1 MFLRRL
7 SAAVVIV
14 TCFGWAAMGAAPDS
28 LTAATNTGKEKSALA
43 PQTYGISLRS
53 ITNITCRDYSNGAVE
68 FNVIDGIGP
77 FQFQLVKDG
86 NIVNAWAANPAKS
99 FTGLGH
105 GDYVLWV
112 RDQGNANS
120 TKFTDFT
127 LDNPA
132 ELTLSLVGNVLYPS
146 CSGDQGAI
154 SVQAN
159 GSTGYTYH
167 IDDLLSP
174 YSKDQVGNG
183 VFSGL
188 TTGKYQLS
196 VTDGKDCEAVL
207 PQAIDIKTLD
217 PINFTHTVIS
227 QIQCENQFATVQ
239 LNNLPADPF
248 DIVVRNTSNNRTNYT
263 HTNYRYTNLDAGN
276 YAVTVTRRSCP
287 ADTKTENFT
296 IEEFNLVTIST
307 DKSSPLA
314 LNCSNDVIDVRVTV
328 NGGNASRRVKVVFDN
343 KNGIP
348 DDPESGFI
356 NYGSSFSFTG
366 LAAGSYTMRWV
377 DENNSATCNGSS
389 DFNIVGPATPVTW
402 ATVPVATSPLCYGGD
417 GSISMSA
424 TGGTGPYTY
433 YINGTLATANVV
445 KPVGTYQAYAQ
456 DANGCKTAE
465 VTVDV
470 LAVPELI
477 VTHNTA
483 SDKNVTCPLGN
494 DGEINI
500 TISGGVGGYNYDLSL
515 SGSPTTLRE
524 RRPTTADLV
533 IGSLEKGIYDVFVR
547 DANNCSKSIPSIEID
562 APDPITIQ
570 QFDLTT
576 IVCNGETASLDV
588 QAIGGSTSMMTY
600 DLYKGSE
607 TTPVETK
614 TGQGVVPFS
623 GLVAGSYTLK
633 IWSDLN
639 CEPLTR
645 NFQVQDRRKLVV
657 TADIDTINLL
667 CDGDPVHTTLSLS
680 GEAPYTYTI
689 EGTTV
694 VDVPITGNSVD
705 ITTGLSASVT
715 GYQNRIIVNDN
726 YGCENDVYVTAFQPT
741 PLVVGLPVVIDETCR
756 EKDNGRVSITVTG
769 GTPGRYEVQL
779 GDKIQRSSDGVIEFY
794 NIPAGIYNMTI
805 KDKNGCFAQN
815 PPTNIEVKEPAD
827 QMVVSSSILNPI
839 KCWGEQAEVQLN
851 VTGGWGTT
859 TKIWLSAYGYTADTI
874 VSGNSLFVNSGNYTI
889 KARNNDG
896 CTASAPLEI
905 LQPFQLRLQVTEK
918 KNVSCNGFDDA
929 RIVIKATGGTQPYSW
944 DLVNSGK
951 PLTQFPGN
959 EGTAIIENEIEAGV
973 YPLLVSDVNNCIS
986 NEVQVTIT
994 EPDPVVFTVRQGNPT
1009 DSVDCYGGNDGQ
1021 FVLTANGGNPGGYR
1035 SYIAPLNGTEAD
1047 AAYPTIANLT
1057 AGVYTLRVS
1066 DISGCFS
1073 EEKLDTIHQ
1082 PDEIIINSASIVDS
1096 VLCFGNQNGSIEV
1109 DAVGGL
1115 PYGLQY
1121 KLTGVDFQNSNVN
1134 KNYQNSALIEGLRG
1148 GNYYVY
1154 VRNSKGNCEQKFA
1167 QKITVVNPD
1176 SVFIRK
1182 INKLDVTC
1190 HNMQNGSVFLE
1201 GEGGTGMLTYQ
1212 LVGAPSRI
1220 SPNPNTTGRFESLG
1234 EVNQP
1239 STTYNYRVEDRNGCY
1254 KNGNF
1259 SIINPE
1265 ELVFSLIESH
1275 QVYCN
1280 NQSNGW
1286 IIAKAVGGMGSYT
1299 YKNDLA
1305 AADTIQINRGEY
1317 ENLNDNRVKILKLA
1331 GGQYQPMVIDKNGC
1345 TDTISTQVTIVNPP
1359 PLKIAMVTPGEKRC
1373 YDSKDDSTIIVLHE
1387 ADFGT
1392 RGEYT
1397 YTIDNWKRTITTK
1410 ELEAVFVNLR
1420 DTMIYA
1426 QVKDTM
1432 GCVATWEDLV
1442 LEWPEAFNVT
1452 INKLPITCWDNQYG
1466 RLALEIEGGIQPYYF
1481 GVDDIA
1487 FANPVIVEKEVPG
1500 DVVLD
1505 TIVGKPE
1512 NRYFYMNV
1520 NTDIYVK
1527 DAHNCIA
1534 YNTPNTN
1541 TQNPYFYRQYV
1552 WEPVDT
1558 FEVLRVIT
1566 TAPNCNYEDAQISVV
1581 ANDKGVPS
1589 YTYWAEFP
1597 NGENVDSTSERSILK
1612 VRPDEILLWNVA
1624 DFNKCIARIDPN
1636 KFPQGRKIYI
1646 PANADTIEVNYTIN
1660 DDERPECPFTKDG
1673 IVRVDV
1679 KGFAEEGV
1687 EVRIF
1692 KTDTTFL
1699 NFNPFDPSHTYVI
1712 TPEERDSF
1720 YYYEKENEL
1729 TGEIVYGD
1737 TLYIVNNDSI
1747 DYLFEVGNYYIEYE
1761 DIKTGCFVT
1770 TTFTVDPQDT
1780 ICPDNYDLVFSP
1792 NGDNYNDEWILND
1805 LDLKNAS
1812 LKIFNSEGELVYH
1825 FPKGGLGF
1833 ASGGLKWR
1841 GFDDKDRPV
1850 PAGTYMYVY
1859 YMDAVD
1865 TKVKYGTITL
1875 IRGRD

>member
-570 QFDLTT
+570 HLTLQLLYVMVKQLVWMFRRWRQHFNDDLRF
-576 IVCNGETASLDV
+576 IQRE
-588 QAIGGSTSMMTY
+588 
-600 DLYKGSE
+600 
-607 TTPVETK
+607 
-614 TGQGVVPFS
+614 
-623 GLVAGSYTLK
+623 
-633 IWSDLN
+633 
-639 CEPLTR
+639 R
-645 NFQVQDRRKLVV
+645 NNSCSHQPKFCAHRLR
-657 TADIDTINLL
+657 
-667 CDGDPVHTTLSLS
+667 TTL
-680 GEAPYTYTI
+680 
-689 EGTTV
+689 
-694 VDVPITGNSVD
+694 
-705 ITTGLSASVT
+705 
-715 GYQNRIIVNDN
+715 
-726 YGCENDVYVTAFQPT
+726 
-741 PLVVGLPVVIDETCR
+741 
-756 EKDNGRVSITVTG
+756 
-769 GTPGRYEVQL
+769 
-779 GDKIQRSSDGVIEFY
+779 
-794 NIPAGIYNMTI
+794 
-805 KDKNGCFAQN
+805 
-815 PPTNIEVKEPAD
+815 
-827 QMVVSSSILNPI
+827 
-839 KCWGEQAEVQLN
+839 
-851 VTGGWGTT
+851 
-859 TKIWLSAYGYTADTI
+859 
-874 VSGNSLFVNSGNYTI
+874 
-889 KARNNDG
+889 
-896 CTASAPLEI
+896 
-905 LQPFQLRLQVTEK
+905 
-918 KNVSCNGFDDA
+918 
-929 RIVIKATGGTQPYSW
+929 
-944 DLVNSGK
+944 
-951 PLTQFPGN
+951 
-959 EGTAIIENEIEAGV
+959 
-973 YPLLVSDVNNCIS
+973 
-986 NEVQVTIT
+986 
-994 EPDPVVFTVRQGNPT
+994 
-1009 DSVDCYGGNDGQ
+1009 
-1021 FVLTANGGNPGGYR
+1021 
-1035 SYIAPLNGTEAD
+1035 
-1047 AAYPTIANLT
+1047 
-1057 AGVYTLRVS
+1057 
-1066 DISGCFS
+1066 
-1073 EEKLDTIHQ
+1073 
-1082 PDEIIINSASIVDS
+1082 
-1096 VLCFGNQNGSIEV
+1096 
-1109 DAVGGL
+1109 
-1115 PYGLQY
+1115 
-1121 KLTGVDFQNSNVN
+1121 
-1134 KNYQNSALIEGLRG
+1134 
-1148 GNYYVY
+1148 
-1154 VRNSKGNCEQKFA
+1154 
-1167 QKITVVNPD
+1167 
-1176 SVFIRK
+1176 
-1182 INKLDVTC
+1182 
-1190 HNMQNGSVFLE
+1190 
-1201 GEGGTGMLTYQ
+1201 
-1212 LVGAPSRI
+1212 
-1220 SPNPNTTGRFESLG
+1220 
-1234 EVNQP
+1234 
-1239 STTYNYRVEDRNGCY
+1239 
-1254 KNGNF
+1254 
-1259 SIINPE
+1259 
-1265 ELVFSLIESH
+1265 
-1275 QVYCN
+1275 
-1280 NQSNGW
+1280 
-1286 IIAKAVGGMGSYT
+1286 
-1299 YKNDLA
+1299 
-1305 AADTIQINRGEY
+1305 
-1317 ENLNDNRVKILKLA
+1317 
-1331 GGQYQPMVIDKNGC
+1331 
-1345 TDTISTQVTIVNPP
+1345 
-1359 PLKIAMVTPGEKRC
+1359 
-1373 YDSKDDSTIIVLHE
+1373 
-1387 ADFGT
+1387 
-1392 RGEYT
+1392 
-1397 YTIDNWKRTITTK
+1397 
-1410 ELEAVFVNLR
+1410 
-1420 DTMIYA
+1420 
-1426 QVKDTM
+1426 
-1432 GCVATWEDLV
+1432 
-1442 LEWPEAFNVT
+1442 
-1452 INKLPITCWDNQYG
+1452 
-1466 RLALEIEGGIQPYYF
+1466 LALG
-1481 GVDDIA
+1481 
-1487 FANPVIVEKEVPG
+1487 
-1500 DVVLD
+1500 L
-1505 TIVGKPE
+1505 
-1512 NRYFYMNV
+1512 
-1520 NTDIYVK
+1520 
-1527 DAHNCIA
+1527 
-1534 YNTPNTN
+1534 
-1541 TQNPYFYRQYV
+1541 
-1552 WEPVDT
+1552 
-1558 FEVLRVIT
+1558 
-1566 TAPNCNYEDAQISVV
+1566 APIL
-1581 ANDKGVPS
+1581 
-1589 YTYWAEFP
+1589 YTK
-1597 NGENVDSTSERSILK
+1597 NLERS
-1612 VRPDEILLWNVA
+1612 
-1624 DFNKCIARIDPN
+1624 
-1636 KFPQGRKIYI
+1636 
-1646 PANADTIEVNYTIN
+1646 
-1660 DDERPECPFTKDG
+1660 
-1673 IVRVDV
+1673 
-1679 KGFAEEGV
+1679 
-1687 EVRIF
+1687 
-1692 KTDTTFL
+1692 
-1699 NFNPFDPSHTYVI
+1699 
-1712 TPEERDSF
+1712 
-1720 YYYEKENEL
+1720 EL
-1729 TGEIVYGD
+1729 
-1737 TLYIVNNDSI
+1737 
-1747 DYLFEVGNYYIEYE
+1747 
-1761 DIKTGCFVT
+1761 
-1770 TTFTVDPQDT
+1770 
-1780 ICPDNYDLVFSP
+1780 
-1792 NGDNYNDEWILND
+1792 
-1805 LDLKNAS
+1805 
-1812 LKIFNSEGELVYH
+1812 
-1825 FPKGGLGF
+1825 
-1833 ASGGLKWR
+1833 
-1841 GFDDKDRPV
+1841 
-1850 PAGTYMYVY
+1850 
-1859 YMDAVD
+1859 
-1865 TKVKYGTITL
+1865 
-1875 IRGRD
+1875 